1 MYYNSI
7 SETNSSST
15 WDAVS
20 KRVYWDRK
28 VSLDR
33 WKDRISIG
41 HRSYLP
47 DAITTMTPVEFI
59 RFYGLSDFRRDWLAI
74 RAKLQGDA
82 RKCAVM
88 FDLAWSQVQRETT
101 CVV

>member
-59 RFYGLSDFRRDWLAI
+59 RFYGLSDFRRDWPAI

-82 RKCAVM
+82 RKCAAM